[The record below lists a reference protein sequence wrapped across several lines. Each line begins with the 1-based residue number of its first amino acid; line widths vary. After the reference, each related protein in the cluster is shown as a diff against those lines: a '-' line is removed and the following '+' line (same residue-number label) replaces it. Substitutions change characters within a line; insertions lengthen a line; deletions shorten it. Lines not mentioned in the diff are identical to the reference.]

1 VEATKS
7 FVSGLVFSVSR
18 STVVPVIYGVGL
30 LNDFDCTAQ
39 PLTKALPYFFLSGSG
54 FGATN
59 TVESM
64 EVIDPFQRK
73 RFTNFFEFIYFCILK
88 IFLKIKFFNIF

>member
-1 VEATKS
+1 MEATKS

-73 RFTNFFEFIYFCILK
+73 RFTNFLNLFIFV
-88 IFLKIKFFNIF
+88 F